1 MMKGTGASPGLVL
14 AKVLKY
20 EPKEIAVPIDT
31 VLSEEVERVAFQ
43 EAVEQVKE
51 ENRVLCDQAEAKAG
65 TAEKEIFEAHIEFL
79 EDEDSVLNPIIERI
93 HAGKS
98 AAQATEE
105 HFDSLI
111 AVLNGLENELMRAR
125 ANDFLDVKQQL
136 LRRLLKVACV
146 NLSALPED
154 VILVAHEL
162 TPTDTI
168 KMDLTHVKGFVTE
181 TGGTTSHTAIL
192 ARAVGLP
199 AIVSCAGILQA
210 VEDGMWII
218 LDGGQGTVNLAPTPE
233 DKQKLLLQQQA
244 AGQERLALEIFRDRK
259 TVTSDGKNVELL
271 ANIASPQECGAAIEH
286 GCEGIGLFRS
296 EFLYMES
303 DELPDEETQ
312 MNAYLHAVQAAR
324 GRPVTIRTMDA
335 GGDKNIPGLNIAKE
349 ENPFLGYRAVRICLD
364 QVELFKTQLRAIYRA
379 STAGA
384 LQIMFPMISSIDELR
399 RAKQIA
405 AEVRAELTENGI
417 PFSTGVK
424 LGMMVEIPSA
434 AVLADVFAREV
445 DFFSIGTN
453 DLAQYTLAV
462 DRGND
467 KVASLYTHYH
477 PAVIR
482 LIQNTI
488 EAAHQNGIPC
498 CMCGEAAGDYEFI
511 PLLLGLG
518 LDSFSMSPPKILRA
532 RKLISELSYEQCAA
546 LAQKVRTAK
555 SAQEVRSVISAT
567 NLTD

>member
-1 MMKGTGASPGLVL
+1 MVKGTGASPGLVM

-20 EPKEIAVPIDT
+20 EQKNITIPT
-31 VLSEEVERVAFQ
+31 GMVLSAGAERSAFLD
-43 EAVEQVKE
+43 AVDRVKE
-51 ENRVLCDQAEAKAG
+51 DNRLLCKQAEEKAG
-65 TAEKEIFEAHIEFL
+65 EAEKEIFEAHIEFL
-79 EDEDSVLNPIIERI
+79 EDEDSILNPILELID
-93 HAGKS
+93 AGKS

-105 HFDSLI
+105 HFGSLI
-111 AVLNGLENELMRAR
+111 AVVSGLENEFMRAR

-136 LRRLLKVACV
+136 LHRLLKVECV
-146 NLSALPED
+146 NLSKLSED
-154 VILVAHEL
+154 VILAAHEL

-168 KMDLTHVKGFVTE
+168 KMDLTHVKGFITE
-181 TGGTTSHTAIL
+181 VGGVTSHTAIL
-192 ARAVGLP
+192 ARAIGLP
-199 AIVSCAGILQA
+199 AVVSCTGILQA
-210 VEDGMWII
+210 VEDGTWII
-218 LDGGQGTVNLAPTPE
+218 LDGAQGEVNLSPTRE
-233 DKQKLLLQQQA
+233 DKQNLLAQKQA
-244 AGQERLALEIFRDRK
+244 ALEERQALEVFQNQK
-259 TVTSDGKNVELL
+259 TVSSDGKAVVLL
-271 ANIASPQECGAAIEH
+271 ANIGSPRECAAAVEN

-312 MNAYLHAVQAAR
+312 MKAYTRVLQAVQ
-324 GRPVTIRTMDA
+324 GKPVTIRTLDA
-335 GGDKNIPGLNIAKE
+335 GGDKNIAGLNVAKE

-364 QVELFKTQLRAIYRA
+364 QVELFKTQLRALYRA
-379 STAGA
+379 STAGT

-405 AEVRAELTENGI
+405 AEVRAGLEENGI
-417 PFSTGVK
+417 PYAANVK
-424 LGMMVEIPSA
+424 LGMMVEIPSV
-434 AVLADVFAREV
+434 AVLADVFAQEV

-453 DLAQYTLAV
+453 DLVQYTLAV

-477 PAVIR
+477 PAVIH

-488 EAAHQNGIPC
+488 EAAHRHGIPC

-518 LDSFSMSPPKILRA
+518 LDSFSMSAPKILRA
-532 RKLISELSYEQCAA
+532 RKLISELSYKQCIT
-546 LAQKVRTAK
+546 LAQNVLTAK
-555 SAQEVRSVISAT
+555 SAREVKSAISAA